1 MTEAQLLH
9 PGGGD
14 MMIKCMVF
22 IFVSILFTGCDLF
35 SQDSLTKDPQIVG
48 TKFPTISAETLAGT
62 RLTLPDAAEGNITLI
77 VIAFKREAQAQLDS
91 WLRPYLQEFGTKP
104 GFTFYEIPM
113 LALYWKLMSWMI
125 DSGMRSGIEVKK
137 HNNVMTYYGNI
148 NKYRR
153 ALDLDHLTRGYVFL
167 LDPEGV
173 IRWQGQG
180 YSTKD
185 ALQEIRDCV
194 NEITA
199 QKVALK
205 QLDPL

>member
-1 MTEAQLLH
+1 
-9 PGGGD
+9 
-14 MMIKCMVF
+14 MIKWIVF
-22 IFVSILFTGCDLF
+22 IFMGILLIGCDLS
-35 SQDSLTKDPQIVG
+35 SQDSPAQDAQIVG

-62 RLTLPDAAEGNITLI
+62 QLTLPDAAEGNITLI

-104 GFTFYEIPM
+104 DFTFYEIPM

-153 ALDLDHLTRGYVFL
+153 ALDLEDLTRGYVFL
-167 LDPEGV
+167 LDPGGV

-185 ALQEIRDCV
+185 ALKEMRDCV
-194 NEITA
+194 NDITLT
-199 QKVALK
+199 KG
-205 QLDPL
+205 DI